1 MEKVLKASLDAA
13 TEAAGP
19 AAQVVEVQ
27 QAVQEVVTS
36 PKNNNLRDAGIVVV
50 VLVLAAVA
58 AKLYQVTSK
67 KK

>member
-13 TEAAGP
+13 TASAGP

-36 PKNNNLRDAGIVVV
+36 PKNNNVRDAGIVVL

>member
-1 MEKVLKASLDAA
+1 MEKVLKAGLDAA
-13 TEAAGP
+13 AGSAGP

-27 QAVQEVVTS
+27 QAVQEVVTPS
-36 PKNNNLRDAGIVVV
+36 NNNVRDAGIVIV

-67 KK
+67 K